1 MEFKDVKGDAF
12 APKESVADYF
22 VAYAEMINALIRCG
36 VEVTEV
42 RRNDGGPGFHL
53 ETSNGEFL
61 ALNVIA
67 ATGPFQY
74 LFIPPIVPDNAS
86 VHQIHS
92 DVHRDPAQWPGMRRL
107 MIHLSFEIAA
117 FLRLIGPSIG

>member
-1 MEFKDVKGDAF
+1 
-12 APKESVADYF
+12 
-22 VAYAEMINALIRCG
+22 MINALIRCG

-53 ETSNGEFL
+53 EISNGEFQ

-67 ATGPFQY
+67 ATGPFRY
-74 LFIPPIVPDNAS
+74 LFIPPIVPDNTG

-92 DVHRDPAQWPGMRRL
+92 NVYRNPAQWPGTRRL
-107 MIHLSFEIAA
+107 MIHSSVEIAV
-117 FLRLIGPSIG
+117 FLRLIGPSIGQP